1 LIQFSTLEDVLQ
13 VLRDSSSSLVEERS
27 YSILRCPDVLI
38 LVEHLHTLR
47 LIFCLEDQ
55 ELRCRITYL
64 ELFTHLPTLFSFF
77 CPLRR
82 MPSDINFHLFAAFH
96 AAKVQNFSHMCK
108 FMYDFLQAAWFSFGL
123 VNLFQV

>member
-1 LIQFSTLEDVLQ
+1 
-13 VLRDSSSSLVEERS
+13 VLRDSSTSLIEERS
-27 YSILRCPDVLI
+27 YRILRCPDVLI

-47 LIFCLEDQ
+47 LIFGLEDQ
-55 ELRCRITYL
+55 ELRCRIPYL

-82 MPSDINFHLFAAFH
+82 MPSDINFHFFAAFH

-108 FMYDFLQAAWFSFGL
+108 FMYDFLQAAWFSFGF